1 MGKTTITDIPRKG
14 AVEQDR
20 FGLMAYERG
29 LETFLRG
36 ASTPITVALQGEWGS
51 GKTSLH
57 INGLIFHAAQVMAVA
72 FSLHIFEF
80 SPPSYYVIAVNR
92 TIKTSRCTGNR

>member
-36 ASTPITVALQGEWGS
+36 A
-51 GKTSLH
+51 
-57 INGLIFHAAQVMAVA
+57 
-72 FSLHIFEF
+72 
-80 SPPSYYVIAVNR
+80 
-92 TIKTSRCTGNR
+92 